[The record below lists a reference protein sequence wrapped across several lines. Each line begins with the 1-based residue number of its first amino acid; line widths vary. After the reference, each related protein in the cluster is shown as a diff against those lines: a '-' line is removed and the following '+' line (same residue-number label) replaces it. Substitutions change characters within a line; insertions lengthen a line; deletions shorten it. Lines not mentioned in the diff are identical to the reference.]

1 MNALLDPIC
10 FDPPMAEPDITTLN
24 IRIDSALMRALEAGA
39 VDSGLTLDEHVAW
52 LIKEAV
58 FINSPAFF
66 DPDNEE
72 AHEYRMI
79 RETLESSARGEDLPL
94 DQVMKAIE
102 DELGA
107 DGSGESPTQA

>member
-1 MNALLDPIC
+1 MNALLDPIY
-10 FDPPMAEPDITTLN
+10 FNPPMAEPDTSTLT
-24 IRIDSALMRALEAGA
+24 IRIDTALMRALEAGA
-39 VDSGLTLDEHVAW
+39 IESGLTLDEHVAW

-79 RETLESSARGEDLPL
+79 RETLESSARGEDRPL
-94 DQVMKAIE
+94 AQVMKEIE

-107 DGSGESPTQA
+107 DGSDEPPAQA